1 MEQVG
6 YCVRYGE
13 GAAQTA
19 FFHDHESA
27 MTYAVRVHGV
37 VVLLYAPLR

>member
-6 YCVRYGE
+6 FCVRYGE
-13 GAAQTA
+13 AAAQTA

-27 MTYAVRVHGV
+27 LIYAVKVHGV
-37 VVLLYAPLR
+37 VVPLYAPLK